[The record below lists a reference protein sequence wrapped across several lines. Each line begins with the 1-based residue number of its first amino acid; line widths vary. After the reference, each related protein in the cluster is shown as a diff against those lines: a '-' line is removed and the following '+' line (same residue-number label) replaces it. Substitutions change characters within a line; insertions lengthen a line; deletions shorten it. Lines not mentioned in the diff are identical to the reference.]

1 MQLLCQGEPPALAP
15 LFQCGGVEKKHKKA
29 TSIPQHHDTME
40 ESRVWP
46 LEIGAGGMVVWGR
59 GVTQCG
65 VCSKG
70 LGSTLVSSVGAVWD
84 GRCPQ
89 GPVLVLWP
97 QCAAVPGPTTAPLCP
112 QVAKDVSVRLH
123 NELEVVEKKR
133 IRLEEENEDLRQ
145 RLIETELAKQVVQN
159 EMDKLREVRGTR
171 RGDQRAAPGLS
182 P

>member
-1 MQLLCQGEPPALAP
+1 MVSAP
-15 LFQCGGVEKKHKKA
+15 
-29 TSIPQHHDTME
+29 
-40 ESRVWP
+40 
-46 LEIGAGGMVVWGR
+46 
-59 GVTQCG
+59 
-65 VCSKG
+65 KG
-70 LGSTLVSSVGAVWD
+70 LGSTLVGSVGAVWD
-84 GRCPQ
+84 GRCPR

-97 QCAAVPGPTTAPLCP
+97 QCAAVPGPMTAPLCP